1 MNEPGLKLDLT
12 LPGVPPS
19 VNKAYVNMA
28 RGRTLSKV
36 GRLYHIGVTDAV
48 TLYVLQAAHPP
59 MDPDQPHMLWVR
71 VHLPIYT
78 KPGGEAKSRYK
89 KLDASNRIK
98 LLEDAVCHALG
109 IDDSCFEVVLVQKVH
124 TTPEEERTEVKI
136 LNLQEVGTDRVGRLF
151 AESLQPNGAATALP
165 QLRNPV
171 PHVMDKKPADTR
183 SGGRGTR

>member
-36 GRLYHIGVTDAV
+36 GRLYHVGVTDAV
-48 TLYVLQAAHPP
+48 TLHVLQGGHPP
-59 MDPDQPHMLWVR
+59 MDTDQPHMLWVR

-136 LNLQEVGTDRVGRLF
+136 FNLQEVGTDRVGRLF
-151 AESLQPNGAATALP
+151 AESLQPHGTTAALS

-171 PHVMDKKPADTR
+171 PHIMDKESAHPSPGR
-183 SGGRGTR
+183 RGTR